1 MASYDD
7 TGKVSEASWV
17 LEKGDYILY
26 LGDSVRDAA
35 DTGCP
40 VNIDDD
46 IVVCHTGH
54 KLVPHKLD
62 KRLLGNGEY
71 EKLELKDDETP
82 KPQEGYWKAPAQSY
96 FIPEERVYTT
106 EELKDAENLPKLID
120 VYEDKLSLEDFVK
133 EMPDEEIMHL
143 LGGQP
148 NRGLA
153 NTYGYGNNVKYGIP
167 NIMTADGPAGVRF
180 RPECEVYTT
189 AFPCAT
195 LLACTWDTELAALMG
210 RTGGKEAKENN
221 ISAWLTPGVNIHRN
235 PLCGRN
241 FEYYSEDP
249 LLTGKMAG
257 ALVRGIQENGVAATP
272 KHFALNNKETNRRHL
287 DSIASERAIREIYLR
302 QFEIIVREASPWSIM
317 SSYNVIN
324 GQRASESHD
333 LLTGIL
339 RDEWGFDGM
348 VTTDW
353 WTIGEHYREVMAGND
368 MKMAYGF
375 FDRLKRAREEG
386 LLSREAM
393 EKAAVNILRLILR
406 VD

>member
-1 MASYDD
+1 
-7 TGKVSEASWV
+7 
-17 LEKGDYILY
+17 
-26 LGDSVRDAA
+26 
-35 DTGCP
+35 
-40 VNIDDD
+40 
-46 IVVCHTGH
+46 
-54 KLVPHKLD
+54 
-62 KRLLGNGEY
+62 
-71 EKLELKDDETP
+71 
-82 KPQEGYWKAPAQSY
+82 
-96 FIPEERVYTT
+96 
-106 EELKDAENLPKLID
+106 
-120 VYEDKLSLEDFVK
+120 
-133 EMPDEEIMHL
+133 
-143 LGGQP
+143 
-148 NRGLA
+148 
-153 NTYGYGNNVKYGIP
+153 
-167 NIMTADGPAGVRF
+167 
-180 RPECEVYTT
+180 
-189 AFPCAT
+189 
-195 LLACTWDTELAALMG
+195 
-210 RTGGKEAKENN
+210 
-221 ISAWLTPGVNIHRN
+221 
-235 PLCGRN
+235 
-241 FEYYSEDP
+241 
-249 LLTGKMAG
+249 MAG

-302 QFEIIVREASPWSIM
+302 QFEIIVKEASPWSLM

-353 WTIGEHYREVMAGND
+353 WTIGEHYRELMAGND